1 MISAPAAKPGVLQQP
16 GVAQGQGAAGLPPGA
31 NPYLAG
37 APGAAAPP
45 GALAAA
51 GYPESPG
58 GPENSEEDENGPP
71 GTHLHSEHPTNAPGS
86 TPGSPSG
93 GPSAQPTA
101 TQPSGAASPS
111 APSAAGADT
120 GQSPSVS
127 DATKEKE
134 SVSGALKDFSTG
146 NKKGYKIL
154 GDILAKAMIKAERKL
169 EHGMQGAVIEKG
181 RGERIVKQ
189 HAGKYDEKTD
199 REDEERSDRNEEYG
213 DDDQEGNGT
222 DMASHKSASR
232 ARKHRG
238 RVDENEA
245 SDHGSGF
252 QENEGQSL
260 AENEDE
266 HREEAS
272 LRRRVKGGQRSRT
285 GHKQFYAARKPGP
298 RMTEHSAQHSDSE
311 SGGRP
316 SRMKSTRVK
325 HGSKMRSRSSFR
337 AGDTNNE
344 NTLAK
349 ETAGDAEHE
358 ELYEDVRERSKTKEE
373 KEHGGLENLFRSS
386 KARKR
391 KQKKLLDSFKHTN
404 FSFKKSE
411 RY

>member
-1 MISAPAAKPGVLQQP
+1 MQQP
-16 GVAQGQGAAGLPPGA
+16 GVVQGQGAAGLPPGA

-58 GPENSEEDENGPP
+58 GQENSEEDENGPP

-86 TPGSPSG
+86 TPGSPSD

-111 APSAAGADT
+111 APSASGANT

-127 DATKEKE
+127 DAAKEKE

-181 RGERIVKQ
+181 RGEKIVKQ
-189 HAGKYDEKTD
+189 HAGKDDEKSE

-213 DDDQEGNGT
+213 NDDHEGHEM
-222 DMASHKSASR
+222 DMASHKSTSR
-232 ARKHRG
+232 VQKYRE

-245 SDHGSGF
+245 SDHGSGV
-252 QENEGQSL
+252 QENEGQDL

-266 HREEAS
+266 HSEEAS
-272 LRRRVKGGQRSRT
+272 LRRRVKGRQRSRT
-285 GHKQFYAARKPGP
+285 GHRQAARKPGP
-298 RMTEHSAQHSDSE
+298 RMTEHSAQHPDSE
-311 SGGRP
+311 YSGRP

-337 AGDTNNE
+337 DGEADNQ
-344 NTLAK
+344 NTLAE
-349 ETAGDAEHE
+349 ETDRDGGHE

-391 KQKKLLDSFKHTN
+391 KQKKLLDSFRHTN